1 MPAERKEMADAIKA
15 ELEMGLIS
23 RLDAIR
29 MLNPSI
35 ESDED
40 ALERLLRA
48 DAIQAQ
54 LSVTE
59 DRMTQPL
66 DIEA

>member
-1 MPAERKEMADAIKA
+1 MPSERKEMTEAIKA

-29 MLNPSI
+29 MLNPAI

-40 ALERLLRA
+40 ALERLLRT

-54 LSVTE
+54 LMATE
-59 DRMTQPL
+59 DTMTQTP